1 MVRKIDV
8 VFSDIE
14 PGRALR
20 KALAMSPDEIV
31 GTITDSHLRGRGG
44 AGFPTG
50 LKWKA
55 ARVSAAKNAENVGG
69 VKGAGATNAVAT
81 CFICNADEGEPGTFK
96 DKRILELQTAKVIE
110 GMVIGA
116 RAIGASRGF
125 LYLRGEYNYLRPA
138 ILAKMEE
145 LRKLGLIG
153 DNICESEGFC
163 FDLELRLG
171 SGAYVCG
178 EETALIESLESRR
191 GEPRNKPP
199 YPVDRGF
206 LGMPTVVN
214 NVETL
219 AFIPHIIINGAEWFQ
234 QIGTKASTGSKLFSV
249 SGDCA
254 KPGIY
259 EFEYGITIREL
270 LKEVEAG
277 ETKAVQ
283 IGGASGFC
291 ASADDFDKTITFEGI
306 PTGGSIIVFN
316 KSRSMFR
323 VLKNFVEFFQE
334 ESCGQCTPCREG
346 CSRMLEGILKFE
358 HGTGSSKTITDLLEL
373 AETMSLASK
382 CGFGQSVPNSF
393 RTIVSKFR
401 DEILSA

>member
-8 VFSDIE
+8 VFSDLE
-14 PGRALR
+14 PGLALR
-20 KALAMSPDEIV
+20 KALAMTPQEIIT
-31 GTITDSHLRGRGG
+31 TIIDSNLRGRGG
-44 AGFPTG
+44 AGYPTG

-55 ARVSAAKNAENVGG
+55 ASASGKPA
-69 VKGAGATNAVAT
+69 
-81 CFICNADEGEPGTFK
+81 CFVCNADEGEPGTFK
-96 DKRILELQTAKVIE
+96 DKRILELQAAKVIE

-116 RAIGASRGF
+116 RAIGATRGF
-125 LYLRGEYNYLRPA
+125 VYLRGEYSHLRPVL
-138 ILAKMEE
+138 LAKLESLE
-145 LRKLGLIG
+145 QSGLLG
-153 DNICESEGFC
+153 DNICDSDGFC
-163 FDLELRLG
+163 FDVELRLG

-178 EETALIESLESRR
+178 EETALLESLESRR

-199 YPVDRGF
+199 YPAESGF
-206 LGMPTVVN
+206 FGMPTVVN

-219 AFIPHIIINGAEWFQ
+219 AFVPHIILAGASWFHQ
-234 QIGTKASTGSKLFSV
+234 FGTKSSTGSKLFSV

-259 EFEYGITIREL
+259 EFEFGITIREL
-270 LKEVEAG
+270 LAEVGAG
-277 ETKAVQ
+277 EDTKAVQ

-291 ASADDFDKTITFEGI
+291 ASVDDFDKALSFEGI

-316 KSRSMFR
+316 RSRSMFR

-358 HGTGSSKTITDLLEL
+358 NGTGSSKTITDLLDL
-373 AETMSLASK
+373 ADTMSLASK

-393 RTIVSKFR
+393 RTIVGKFR
-401 DEILSA
+401 DEILTVRGG

>member
-1 MVRKIDV
+1 MARKIDV
-8 VFSDIE
+8 VFSDME
-14 PGRALR
+14 PGAALR
-20 KALAMSPDEIV
+20 KAVAMPPEDI
-31 GTITDSHLRGRGG
+31 IAIIKDSNLRGRGG

-50 LKWKA
+50 LKWESARKQGKKA
-55 ARVSAAKNAENVGG
+55 CV
-69 VKGAGATNAVAT
+69 
-81 CFICNADEGEPGTFK
+81 ICNADEGEPGTFK
-96 DKRILELQTAKVIE
+96 DKRILEQRAAKVIE
-110 GMVIGA
+110 AMVICA
-116 RAIGASRGF
+116 RAIGADRGF
-125 LYLRGEYNYLRPA
+125 IYLRGEYNYLRKEITDTMRRLEGLGMLGA
-138 ILAKMEE
+138 NIL
-145 LRKLGLIG
+145 G
-153 DNICESEGFC
+153 DPNFTFNLS
-163 FDLELRLG
+163 LRLG

-178 EETALIESLESRR
+178 EETALIDSLESRR

-199 YPVDRGF
+199 FPTEHGF

-219 AFIPHIIINGAEWFQ
+219 ALVPHIIQNGAEWFREF
-234 QIGTKASTGSKLFSV
+234 GTRTSAGSKLFSV

-270 LKEVEAG
+270 LKAVEAG
-277 ETKAVQ
+277 PDTKAVQ

-291 ASADDFDKTITFEGI
+291 ASADDFDKSISFEGI

-316 KSRSMFR
+316 KSRSMFKI
-323 VLKNFVEFFQE
+323 LKNFVEFFQE

-358 HGTGSSKTITDLLEL
+358 HGEGSSKTITDLLEL

>member
-1 MVRKIDV
+1 MARKIDV
-8 VFSDIE
+8 VFSELE
-14 PGRALR
+14 PGLALR
-20 KALAMSPDEIV
+20 KALGMGQDEIIKIV
-31 GTITDSHLRGRGG
+31 TDSNLRGRGG

-50 LKWKA
+50 LKWKF
-55 ARVSAAKNAENVGG
+55 ARANMLARPGNDA
-69 VKGAGATNAVAT
+69 

-96 DKRILELQTAKVIE
+96 DKKILEQRTAKVVE

-116 RAIGASRGF
+116 RAVGATRGF
-125 LYLRGEYNYLRPA
+125 LYLRGEYDYMRPL
-138 ILAKMEE
+138 ITQKIEE
-145 LRKLGLIG
+145 LRNLGLLG
-153 DNICESEGFC
+153 DNICDSKGFC
-163 FDLELRLG
+163 FDFELRLG

-178 EETALIESLESRR
+178 EETALMESLEGRR

-199 YPVDRGF
+199 FPVEHGF
-206 LGMPTVVN
+206 LGMHTVVN

-219 AFIPHIIINGAEWFQ
+219 AFIPHIILNGSDWFR
-234 QIGTKASTGSKLFSV
+234 QIGTAVSTGSKLFSV

-259 EFEYGITIREL
+259 EFEYGVTIRQL
-270 LKEVEAG
+270 LREVEADG
-277 ETKAVQ
+277 DTKAVQ

-291 ASADDFDKTITFEGI
+291 ASADDFDKHLAFEGI
-306 PTGGSIIVFN
+306 PTGGSIIILN
-316 KSRSMFR
+316 KSRSMFKM
-323 VLKNFVEFFQE
+323 LKNFVMFFQE

-358 HGTGSSKTITDLLEL
+358 AGNGNSRTITDLLEL
-373 AETMSLASK
+373 ADTMSLASK

>member
-1 MVRKIDV
+1 MARKIDL
-8 VFSDIE
+8 VFSDLE
-14 PGRALR
+14 PGLALK
-20 KALAMSPDEIV
+20 KALAMKPEALID
-31 GTITDSHLRGRGG
+31 TIKESKLRGRGG
-44 AGFPTG
+44 AGFSTG
-50 LKWKA
+50 MKWEA
-55 ARVSAAKNAENVGG
+55 ARRSAAGKEA
-69 VKGAGATNAVAT
+69 

-96 DKRILELQTAKVIE
+96 DKRILELQTSKVIE

-116 RAIGASRGF
+116 RAVGATRGF
-125 LYLRGEYNYLRPA
+125 IYLRGEYNYLKPS
-138 ILAKMEE
+138 ILAKLAE
-145 LRKLGLIG
+145 LEKLGLLG
-153 DNICESEGFC
+153 KAICGEKDFC

-199 YPVDRGF
+199 FPTDHGF

-219 AFIPHIIINGAEWFQ
+219 AFIPHIVLHGGEWFQ
-234 QIGTKASTGSKLFSV
+234 EFGTKASAGSKLFSV

-259 EFEYGITIREL
+259 EFEYGITIRQL
-270 LKEVEAG
+270 LREVEADAD
-277 ETKAVQ
+277 TKAVQ

-291 ASADDFDKTITFEGI
+291 ASADDFDKAIAFEGI

-316 KSRSMFR
+316 QSRSMFK

-358 HGTGSSKTITDLLEL
+358 EGKGNSKTITDLLEL

>member
-1 MVRKIDV
+1 MARKIDV
-8 VFSDIE
+8 VFSDVE
-14 PGRALR
+14 PGAALK
-20 KALAMSPDEIV
+20 KAMAMKPE
-31 GTITDSHLRGRGG
+31 TIIAVLKDSNLRGRGG

-50 LKWKA
+50 LKWES
-55 ARVSAAKNAENVGG
+55 ARNQGRPACV
-69 VKGAGATNAVAT
+69 
-81 CFICNADEGEPGTFK
+81 ICNADEGEPGTFK
-96 DKRILELQTAKVIE
+96 DKRILELRAAKVVEAMAIC
-110 GMVIGA
+110 A
-116 RAIGASRGF
+116 RAIGATRGF
-125 LYLRGEYNYLRPA
+125 IYLRGEYNYLRKE
-138 ILAKMEE
+138 IEE
-145 LRKLGLIG
+145 TMARLEENHLIG
-153 DNICESEGFC
+153 ESILGDPGFS
-163 FDLELRLG
+163 FDLQLRLG

-178 EETALIESLESRR
+178 EETALIDSLESRR

-199 YPVDRGF
+199 FPTEHGF

-219 AFIPHIIINGAEWFQ
+219 ALVPHIILNGAEWFRDF
-234 QIGTKASTGSKLFSV
+234 GTRTSSGSKLFSV

-277 ETKAVQ
+277 PATKAVQ
-283 IGGASGFC
+283 IGGASGYC
-291 ASADDFDKTITFEGI
+291 ASADDFDKAISFEGI
-306 PTGGSIIVFN
+306 PTGGSIIVFDQ
-316 KSRSMFR
+316 SRSMFKI
-323 VLKNFVEFFQE
+323 LKNFVEFFQE

-358 HGTGSSKTITDLLEL
+358 RSEGSSKVITDLLEL

>member
-1 MVRKIDV
+1 
-8 VFSDIE
+8 
-14 PGRALR
+14 
-20 KALAMSPDEIV
+20 
-31 GTITDSHLRGRGG
+31 
-44 AGFPTG
+44 
-50 LKWKA
+50 
-55 ARVSAAKNAENVGG
+55 
-69 VKGAGATNAVAT
+69 
-81 CFICNADEGEPGTFK
+81 
-96 DKRILELQTAKVIE
+96 
-110 GMVIGA
+110 VIGA
-116 RAIGASRGF
+116 RAIGATKGF
-125 LYLRGEYNYLRPA
+125 IYLRGEYNYLKP
-138 ILAKMEE
+138 IMLVKLDDLAA
-145 LRKLGLIG
+145 RGLIG
-153 DNICESEGFC
+153 RNICETEGFC

-199 YPVDRGF
+199 FPATRGF
-206 LGMPTVVN
+206 LGLPTVVN

-219 AFIPHIIINGAEWFQ
+219 AFVPHIILNGGEWFQ
-234 QIGTKASTGSKLFSV
+234 QFGTKASAGSKLFSV

-259 EFEYGITIREL
+259 EFEYGITIRQL
-270 LKEVEAG
+270 LKEVEA
-277 ETKAVQ
+277 ESDTKAVQ

-291 ASADDFDKTITFEGI
+291 ASADDFDKAIAFEGI

-316 KSRSMFR
+316 RSRSMFK

-346 CSRMLEGILKFE
+346 CSRMLEGIVKFE
-358 HGTGSSKTITDLLEL
+358 EGKGNSKTIMDLLEL

>member
-1 MVRKIDV
+1 MARKIDV
-8 VFSDIE
+8 VFSDME
-14 PGRALR
+14 PGAALK
-20 KALAMSPDEIV
+20 KAVAMSPEEIIAV
-31 GTITDSHLRGRGG
+31 IKDSNLRGRGG

-50 LKWKA
+50 LKWESARKQGKKA
-55 ARVSAAKNAENVGG
+55 CV
-69 VKGAGATNAVAT
+69 
-81 CFICNADEGEPGTFK
+81 ICNADEGEPGTFK
-96 DKRILELQTAKVIE
+96 DKRILEQRAAKVIE
-110 GMVIGA
+110 AMVICA
-116 RAIGASRGF
+116 RAIGADRGF
-125 LYLRGEYNYLRPA
+125 IYLRGEYNYLRKEITDTMKRLEGLGMLGPK
-138 ILAKMEE
+138 IL
-145 LRKLGLIG
+145 GNP
-153 DNICESEGFC
+153 DFS
-163 FDLELRLG
+163 FDLSLRLG

-178 EETALIESLESRR
+178 EETALIDSLESRR

-199 YPVDRGF
+199 FPTEHGF

-219 AFIPHIIINGAEWFQ
+219 ALVPHIIQNGAEWFREF
-234 QIGTKASTGSKLFSV
+234 GTRTSAGSKLFSV

-270 LKEVEAG
+270 LKAVEAG
-277 ETKAVQ
+277 PDTKAVQ

-291 ASADDFDKTITFEGI
+291 ASADDFDKAIAFEGI

-316 KSRSMFR
+316 KSRSMFKI
-323 VLKNFVEFFQE
+323 LKNFVEFFQE

-358 HGTGSSKTITDLLEL
+358 HGEGSSKTIIDLLEL

>member
-1 MVRKIDV
+1 MARKIDV
-8 VFSDIE
+8 VFSELE
-14 PGRALR
+14 PGLALR
-20 KALAMSPDEIV
+20 KALGMGQDEIIKIV
-31 GTITDSHLRGRGG
+31 TDSNLRGRGG

-50 LKWKA
+50 LKWKF
-55 ARVSAAKNAENVGG
+55 ARANMLARPGNDA
-69 VKGAGATNAVAT
+69 

-96 DKRILELQTAKVIE
+96 DKKILEQRTAKVVE

-116 RAIGASRGF
+116 RAVGATRGF
-125 LYLRGEYNYLRPA
+125 LYLRGEYDYMRPL
-138 ILAKMEE
+138 ITQKIEE
-145 LRKLGLIG
+145 LRNLGLLG
-153 DNICESEGFC
+153 DNICDSKGFC
-163 FDLELRLG
+163 FDFELRLG

-178 EETALIESLESRR
+178 EETALMESLEGRR

-199 YPVDRGF
+199 FPVEHGF

-219 AFIPHIIINGAEWFQ
+219 AFIPHIILNGSDWFR
-234 QIGTKASTGSKLFSV
+234 QIGTAVSTGSKLFSV

-259 EFEYGITIREL
+259 EFEYGVTIRQL
-270 LKEVEAG
+270 LREVEADG
-277 ETKAVQ
+277 DTKAVQ

-291 ASADDFDKTITFEGI
+291 ASADDFDKHLAFEGI
-306 PTGGSIIVFN
+306 PTGGSIIILN
-316 KSRSMFR
+316 KSRSMFKM
-323 VLKNFVEFFQE
+323 LKNFVMFFQE

-358 HGTGSSKTITDLLEL
+358 AGNGNSRTITDLLEL
-373 AETMSLASK
+373 ADTMSLASK

>member
-1 MVRKIDV
+1 MARKIDV
-8 VFSDIE
+8 VFSDLE
-14 PGRALR
+14 PGAALK
-20 KALAMSPDEIV
+20 KAVAMSPDDIIAIV
-31 GTITDSHLRGRGG
+31 KDSNLRGRGG

-50 LKWKA
+50 LKWES
-55 ARVSAAKNAENVGG
+55 ARRQGRTACVV
-69 VKGAGATNAVAT
+69 
-81 CFICNADEGEPGTFK
+81 CNADEGEPGTFK
-96 DKRILELQTAKVIE
+96 DKRILELRAAKVIE
-110 GMVIGA
+110 SMAICA
-116 RAIGASRGF
+116 RAVGASRGF
-125 LYLRGEYNYLRPA
+125 IYLRGEYSYLRKE
-138 ILAKMEE
+138 IEDTMRRLEG
-145 LRKLGLIG
+145 LGLIG
-153 DNICESEGFC
+153 PSVLGASDFS
-163 FDLELRLG
+163 FDLKLRLG

-178 EETALIESLESRR
+178 EETALIDSLESRR

-199 YPVDRGF
+199 FPTEHGF

-219 AFIPHIIINGAEWFQ
+219 ALVPHIILNGAEWFRDF
-234 QIGTKASTGSKLFSV
+234 GTRTSSGSKLFSV
-249 SGDCA
+249 SGDCL

-277 ETKAVQ
+277 PETKAVQ

-291 ASADDFDKTITFEGI
+291 ASADDFDKSISFEGI
-306 PTGGSIIVFN
+306 PTGGSIIVFDRT
-316 KSRSMFR
+316 RSMFK

-358 HGTGSSKTITDLLEL
+358 RGEGSSKVINDLLEL

>member
-1 MVRKIDV
+1 MARKIDV
-8 VFSDIE
+8 VFSDLE
-14 PGRALR
+14 PGA
-20 KALAMSPDEIV
+20 ALAKAVAMKPEEIIAIV
-31 GTITDSHLRGRGG
+31 KDSNLRGRGG

-50 LKWKA
+50 LKWES
-55 ARVSAAKNAENVGG
+55 ARAQGRPACVV
-69 VKGAGATNAVAT
+69 
-81 CFICNADEGEPGTFK
+81 CNADEGEPGTFK
-96 DKRILELQTAKVIE
+96 DKRILELRASKVIE
-110 GMVIGA
+110 AMVICA
-116 RAIGASRGF
+116 RAIGADKG
-125 LYLRGEYNYLRPA
+125 YIYMRGEYSYLRKEIEA
-138 ILAKMEE
+138 TMSRLAG
-145 LRKLGLIG
+145 LGMIG
-153 DNICESEGFC
+153 KAVLGDPTFH
-163 FDLELRLG
+163 FDLQLRLG

-178 EETALIESLESRR
+178 EETALIDSLESRR

-199 YPVDRGF
+199 FPTEHGF

-219 AFIPHIIINGAEWFQ
+219 ALVPHIILNGAEWFRDF
-234 QIGTKASTGSKLFSV
+234 GTRTSSGSKLFSV
-249 SGDCA
+249 SGDCR

-270 LKEVEAG
+270 LKAVEAG
-277 ETKAVQ
+277 PDTKAVQ
-283 IGGASGFC
+283 IGGASGYC
-291 ASADDFDKTITFEGI
+291 ASADDFDKSISFEGI
-306 PTGGSIIVFN
+306 PTGGSIIVFDQ
-316 KSRSMFR
+316 SRSMFKI
-323 VLKNFVEFFQE
+323 LKNFVEFFQE

-358 HGTGSSKTITDLLEL
+358 RGQGSSKVITDLLEL

>member
-1 MVRKIDV
+1 MARKIDV
-8 VFSDIE
+8 VFSDLE
-14 PGRALR
+14 PGA
-20 KALAMSPDEIV
+20 ALAKAVAMKPEEIIAIV
-31 GTITDSHLRGRGG
+31 KDSNLRGRGG

-50 LKWKA
+50 LKWES
-55 ARVSAAKNAENVGG
+55 ARKQGRPACVV
-69 VKGAGATNAVAT
+69 
-81 CFICNADEGEPGTFK
+81 CNADEGEPGTFK
-96 DKRILELQTAKVIE
+96 DKRILELRASKVIE
-110 GMVIGA
+110 AMVICA
-116 RAIGASRGF
+116 RAIGADRG
-125 LYLRGEYNYLRPA
+125 YIYMRGEYNYLR
-138 ILAKMEE
+138 KEMEATMSRLE
-145 LRKLGLIG
+145 GLGIIG
-153 DNICESEGFC
+153 KAVLGDPNFH
-163 FDLELRLG
+163 FDLQLRLG

-178 EETALIESLESRR
+178 EETALIDSLESRR

-199 YPVDRGF
+199 FPTEHGF

-219 AFIPHIIINGAEWFQ
+219 ALVPHIILNGAEWFRDF
-234 QIGTKASTGSKLFSV
+234 GTRTSSGSKLFSV
-249 SGDCA
+249 SGDCR

-270 LKEVEAG
+270 LKAVEAG
-277 ETKAVQ
+277 PDTKAVQ
-283 IGGASGFC
+283 IGGASGYC
-291 ASADDFDKTITFEGI
+291 ASADDFDKAISFEGI
-306 PTGGSIIVFN
+306 PTGGSIIVFDQ
-316 KSRSMFR
+316 SRSMFKI
-323 VLKNFVEFFQE
+323 LKNFVEFFQE

-358 HGTGSSKTITDLLEL
+358 RGEGSSKVITDLLEL

>member
-1 MVRKIDV
+1 MARKIDV
-8 VFSDIE
+8 VFSELE
-14 PGRALR
+14 PGLALR
-20 KALAMSPDEIV
+20 KALGMGQDEIIKIV
-31 GTITDSHLRGRGG
+31 TDSNLRGRGG

-50 LKWKA
+50 LKWKF
-55 ARVSAAKNAENVGG
+55 ARANMLARPGNDA
-69 VKGAGATNAVAT
+69 

-96 DKRILELQTAKVIE
+96 DKKILEQRTAKVVE

-116 RAIGASRGF
+116 RAVGATRGF
-125 LYLRGEYNYLRPA
+125 LYLRGEYDYMRPL
-138 ILAKMEE
+138 ITQKIEE
-145 LRKLGLIG
+145 LRNLGLLG
-153 DNICESEGFC
+153 DNICDSKGFC
-163 FDLELRLG
+163 FDFELRLG

-178 EETALIESLESRR
+178 EETALMESLEGRR

-199 YPVDRGF
+199 FPVEHGF

-219 AFIPHIIINGAEWFQ
+219 AFIPHIILNGSDWFR
-234 QIGTKASTGSKLFSV
+234 QIGTAVSTGSKLFSV

-259 EFEYGITIREL
+259 EFEYGVTIRQL
-270 LKEVEAG
+270 LREVEADG
-277 ETKAVQ
+277 DTKAVQ

-291 ASADDFDKTITFEGI
+291 ASADDFDKHLAFEGI
-306 PTGGSIIVFN
+306 PTGGSIIILN
-316 KSRSMFR
+316 KSRSMFKM
-323 VLKNFVEFFQE
+323 LKNFVMFFQE
-334 ESCGQCTPCREG
+334 ESCGQCTPCRAG
-346 CSRMLEGILKFE
+346 CSRMPEGILKFE
-358 HGTGSSKTITDLLEL
+358 AGNGNSRTITDLLEL
-373 AETMSLASK
+373 ADTMSLASK

>member
-1 MVRKIDV
+1 MARKIDV
-8 VFSDIE
+8 VFSELE
-14 PGRALR
+14 PGLALKR
-20 KALAMSPDEIV
+20 ALAMGQDEIIKIV
-31 GTITDSHLRGRGG
+31 TDSNLRGRGG

-50 LKWKA
+50 LKWKY
-55 ARVSAAKNAENVGG
+55 ARANMLGRPAHDA
-69 VKGAGATNAVAT
+69 

-96 DKRILELQTAKVIE
+96 DKKILEQRTAKVVE

-116 RAIGASRGF
+116 RAIGATRGF
-125 LYLRGEYNYLRPA
+125 LYLRGEYDYMRPL
-138 ILAKMEE
+138 ITQKIEE
-145 LRKLGLIG
+145 LRGLGLLG
-153 DNICESEGFC
+153 DNICDSKGFC
-163 FDLELRLG
+163 FDFELRLG

-178 EETALIESLESRR
+178 EETALMESLEGRR

-199 YPVDRGF
+199 FPVEQGF

-219 AFIPHIIINGAEWFQ
+219 AFIPHIILNGPEWFR
-234 QIGTKASTGSKLFSV
+234 QIGTAVSTGSKLFSV

-254 KPGIY
+254 RPGIY
-259 EFEYGITIREL
+259 EFEYGVTIRQL
-270 LKEVEAG
+270 LREVEADG
-277 ETKAVQ
+277 DTKAVQ

-291 ASADDFDKTITFEGI
+291 ASSDDFDKHLAFEGI
-306 PTGGSIIVFN
+306 PTGGSIIILN
-316 KSRSMFR
+316 KSRSMFK
-323 VLKNFVEFFQE
+323 VLKNFVMFFQE

-358 HGTGSSKTITDLLEL
+358 AGSGNSRTITDLLEL
-373 AETMSLASK
+373 ADTMSLASK

>member
-1 MVRKIDV
+1 MARKIDV
-8 VFSDIE
+8 VFSELE
-14 PGRALR
+14 PGLALR
-20 KALAMSPDEIV
+20 KALGMGQDEIIKIV
-31 GTITDSHLRGRGG
+31 TDSNLRGRGG

-50 LKWKA
+50 LKWKF
-55 ARVSAAKNAENVGG
+55 ARANMLGRPGNDA
-69 VKGAGATNAVAT
+69 

-96 DKRILELQTAKVIE
+96 DKKILEQRTAKVVE

-116 RAIGASRGF
+116 RAVGATRGF
-125 LYLRGEYNYLRPA
+125 LYLRGEYDYMRPL
-138 ILAKMEE
+138 ITQKIEE
-145 LRKLGLIG
+145 LRKLGLLG
-153 DNICESEGFC
+153 DNICDSKGFC
-163 FDLELRLG
+163 FDFELRLG

-178 EETALIESLESRR
+178 EETALMESLEGRR

-199 YPVDRGF
+199 FPVEHGF
-206 LGMPTVVN
+206 QGMPTVVN

-219 AFIPHIIINGAEWFQ
+219 AFIPHIILNGSDWFR
-234 QIGTKASTGSKLFSV
+234 QIGTAVSTGSKLFSV

-259 EFEYGITIREL
+259 EFEYGVTIRQL
-270 LKEVEAG
+270 LREVEADAD
-277 ETKAVQ
+277 TKAVQ

-291 ASADDFDKTITFEGI
+291 ASADDFDKHLAFEGI
-306 PTGGSIIVFN
+306 PTGGSIIILN
-316 KSRSMFR
+316 KSRSMFK
-323 VLKNFVEFFQE
+323 VLKNFVMFFQE

-358 HGTGSSKTITDLLEL
+358 AGSGNSRTITDLLEL
-373 AETMSLASK
+373 ADTMSLASK